1 MRLRSVPVNLVC
13 FLENLQVSKAGFVVE
28 LSNRFD
34 EKLKLPEGSFFRDPA
49 EASLDGVYAERSEV
63 LGINFSPQ
71 VSLK

>member
-34 EKLKLPEGSFFRDPA
+34 EKLKLPEGSFSVNCDRG
-49 EASLDGVYAERSEV
+49 SSR
-63 LGINFSPQ
+63 
-71 VSLK
+71 